1 MVVVDE
7 LVQVDDVSGLAEE
20 LQFHGYLM
28 AAGLVKG
35 GYDYPD
41 SLCGKTYVHYYMYRT
56 DSKIE

>member
-7 LVQVDDVSGLAEE
+7 QIPVDDVSGLGEGP
-20 LQFHGYLM
+20 QFHGYLM
-28 AAGLVKG
+28 AAGSVKG

-56 DSKIE
+56 DIKIE